1 MYFSLII
8 LVTSPF
14 LLVETK
20 QLETVYEWRYID
32 FTWPSKERRQE
43 AIRTGDYDIS
53 QLKPM
58 DLAMSQDGRIFM
70 TIHSKTRVR
79 SILGVI
85 TNKTEA
91 ESGPLI
97 QPYPSWDWAAK
108 KSCDTILKPLR
119 IEIDRCN
126 RLWVMDSSIG
136 PLGEER
142 QCHPKLLAFDLRAD
156 TLIYNIELPEN
167 IATNAR
173 TNLSLMA
180 SVKVETHGQYC
191 EDTTV
196 TIARDRT
203 RLDYI
208 NSMHIIR
215 PNIFGEEELW
225 MLSNRLVRHKNLTV
239 WNPKEINFRILRSPV
254 EQLIAGTPY
263 VIEWRRR
270 KTCENTHLIGVT
282 RSLARTGRILGCRES
297 FRYKRQELAAIFFQH
312 EHNDAKI
319 QLRR

>member
-1 MYFSLII
+1 MYLSLII

-14 LLVETK
+14 LLVETE
-20 QLETVYEWRYID
+20 QLETVYQWRYID
-32 FTWPSKERRQE
+32 YTWPSKEKRQE
-43 AIRTGDYDIS
+43 AIRTGDYNIS
-53 QLKPM
+53 EPLPM
-58 DLAMSQDGRIFM
+58 DLAVSQDGRVFM
-70 TIHSKTRVR
+70 TMGSVTGVPAR
-79 SILGVI
+79 LGVI

-97 QPYPSWDWAAK
+97 QPYPSWNWTAK
-108 KSCDTILKPLR
+108 RSCDAIRKPLR
-119 IEIDRCN
+119 MEIDRCN
-126 RLWVMDSSIG
+126 RLWVMDSSDG
-136 PLGEER
+136 PRGEKR
-142 QCHPKLLAFDLRAD
+142 QCHPKLLAFDLWTD

-180 SVKVETHGQYC
+180 NVKVETYGQYC

-225 MLSNRLVRHKNLTV
+225 MLSNRLVRHNNRNV
-239 WNPKEINFRILRSPV
+239 WNPTEINFRILRSPV
-254 EQLIAGTPY
+254 EQLIAGTPCKLSY
-263 VIEWRRR
+263 
-270 KTCENTHLIGVT
+270 TTHL
-282 RSLARTGRILGCRES
+282 
-297 FRYKRQELAAIFFQH
+297 
-312 EHNDAKI
+312 
-319 QLRR
+319 